1 MSEQLTKNF
10 NSSEFACH
18 CCGHVGEH
26 DLHPLAN
33 ALQALRDTI
42 GKPIHLDCGYRCP
55 KHNKAVG
62 GVSDSQHL
70 LGTAADITVQGMTPA
85 QVAAVAEQIPAFAHG
100 GIGIYNTFTHV
111 DVRNGAARWDERTK
125 K

>member
-18 CCGHVGEH
+18 CCGHVGDH

-33 ALQALRDTI
+33 ALQALRGKI

-55 KHNKAVG
+55 NTQA
-62 GVSDSQHL
+62 
-70 LGTAADITVQGMTPA
+70 
-85 QVAAVAEQIPAFAHG
+85 VAASRIV
-100 GIGIYNTFTHV
+100 NTCS
-111 DVRNGAARWDERTK
+111 ARRRK
-125 K
+125 R